1 MEKQDVFQEMADK
14 WPSAAVA
21 RTDVGRFSGGL
32 LNSKTLANLDAAGL
46 GCPGR
51 IACGRKVAY
60 PLTGENGL
68 IAWMRA
74 RAN

>member
-1 MEKQDVFQEMADK
+1 MKIDVFQEMADK

-32 LNSKTLANLDAAGL
+32 LNSKTLANMDCQGV
-46 GCPGR
+46 GPSR
-51 IACGRKVAY
+51 IQVGRKVAY
-60 PLTGENGL
+60 PVSELV
-68 IAWMRA
+68 AWMRA